1 MLGFTFTELIIFGV
15 LLSIAVY
22 LYLDLIDNE

>member
-1 MLGFTFTELIIFGV
+1 MLGFTFSELIIGGV

-22 LYLDLIDNE
+22 IYLELIRDE

>member
-1 MLGFTFTELIIFGV
+1 MLGFTFTELIIGGV

-22 LYLDLIDNE
+22 IYLTLVDND